1 MGRRSRIGPIRPL
14 LHSWRL
20 PISTPV
26 KRPHVVA
33 VVDDDP
39 SLRKA
44 LGRLLTTL
52 GYRVELFASS
62 EALMN
67 ASASLDATCLV
78 IDINLGDGSG
88 LDLARRLADFGL
100 ASPIIFMTGGQD
112 DAIRARCIE
121 LGCVALLV
129 KPFTEDRL
137 VEAIAEATRQRLK
150 AG

>member
-1 MGRRSRIGPIRPL
+1 M
-14 LHSWRL
+14 
-20 PISTPV
+20 

-67 ASASLDATCLV
+67 ARASLEATCLI

-88 LDLARRLADFGL
+88 LDLARRLAKFDL
-100 ASPIIFMTGGQD
+100 AVPIIFMTGGQD
-112 DAIRARCIE
+112 ALIRRQC
-121 LGCVALLV
+121 LDFGCGAFLL
-129 KPFTEDRL
+129 KPFTEEGL
-137 VEAIAEATRQRLK
+137 VEAIAEATRPSLK

>member
-1 MGRRSRIGPIRPL
+1 MT
-14 LHSWRL
+14 
-20 PISTPV
+20 ISTPV

-62 EALMN
+62 DALMN
-67 ASASLDATCLV
+67 ASGSLEATCLI

-88 LDLARRLADFGL
+88 LDLARRLAKIDL
-100 ASPIIFMTGGQD
+100 AVPIIFMTGGHD
-112 DAIRARCIE
+112 DIIRRQCLD
-121 LGCVALLV
+121 LGCVAFLL
-129 KPFTEDRL
+129 KPFTEERL
-137 VEAIAEATRQRLK
+137 VEAIAEATRGATPPPWTRSTS
-150 AG
+150 AP

>member
-1 MGRRSRIGPIRPL
+1 M
-14 LHSWRL
+14 
-20 PISTPV
+20 

-44 LGRLLTTL
+44 LARLLTTL

-67 ASASLDATCLV
+67 ASGSLE
-78 IDINLGDGSG
+78 GDMPRHRYQPWRWVGPG
-88 LDLARRLADFGL
+88 PGAPAFQVRVLAV
-100 ASPIIFMTGGQD
+100 PIIFMTGGQD
-112 DAIRARCIE
+112 DVIRRQC
-121 LGCVALLV
+121 LDFGCVAFLL
-129 KPFTEDRL
+129 KPFTEEGL
-137 VEAIAEATRQRLK
+137 VEAIAEATRPSRK

>member
-1 MGRRSRIGPIRPL
+1 
-14 LHSWRL
+14 
-20 PISTPV
+20 V

-52 GYRVELFASS
+52 GYAWSCFASS

-67 ASASLDATCLV
+67 ASGSLEATCLI

-88 LDLARRLADFGL
+88 LDLARRLAKFDL
-100 ASPIIFMTGGQD
+100 AVPIIFMTGRQD
-112 DAIRARCIE
+112 EIIRRQC
-121 LGCVALLV
+121 LDLSCVAFLL
-129 KPFTEDRL
+129 KPFTEERL
-137 VEAIAEATRQRLK
+137 VEAIAEATRGATPPPWTRSTS
-150 AG
+150 AP